1 MRVSLITAS
10 DPFDETA
17 GAERTLT
24 RWLTHLSSNGH
35 HVDVLTYGT
44 QSDES
49 VRGCNVLRFAD
60 KCPLSK
66 IERHCASPDVDVVL
80 TQGGWGD
87 IALWAADRHDIPS
100 LLCVMS
106 DFDLRLMSGIAADTP
121 PSRAVAVSRDYRK
134 RAKEV
139 YDCPVKTVYPP
150 IDFEYYTV
158 EDMERE
164 TYTMVNPIE
173 FKGGVIFK
181 KLSKRHSDKQ
191 FLTIVGWLHQR
202 NDDFSFD
209 MDMYDIY
216 SRTINERVS
225 PPGEPD
231 LSGIRNLEYVET
243 ADIRDIYRRTRVLL
257 VPSQWTESFG
267 RVVLEAMHNG
277 IPVVASDVGGLS
289 EACGDA
295 AMLVDSYD
303 SVDAWSSRL
312 TELTDEDVY
321 DRYVDK
327 GAKRATEYREQQPQ
341 EIERF
346 EEELVAAVNS

>member
-1 MRVSLITAS
+1 MRVSLVSAS

-44 QSDES
+44 RSDER
-49 VRGCNVLRFAD
+49 VRGCDVLRFAD
-60 KCPLSK
+60 KCPLSTV
-66 IERHCASPDVDVVL
+66 EQHCASTDVDVVL

-106 DFDLRLMSGIAADTP
+106 DFDLRLTSGIAADAP

-134 RAKEV
+134 RAQEV
-139 YDCPVKTVYPP
+139 YDCPIRTVYPP

-158 EDMERE
+158 EQVQRE

-173 FKGGVIFK
+173 FKGGAIFRR
-181 KLSKRHSDKQ
+181 LAERHSDQQ
-191 FLTIVGWLHQR
+191 FLAVMGWLHQR
-202 NDDFSFD
+202 NDDLSFD
-209 MDMYDIY
+209 MDIYDIY
-216 SRTINERVS
+216 SRSINEYVS

-231 LSGIRNLEYVET
+231 LSGVQNLEYRET
-243 ADIRDIYRRTRVLL
+243 ADIRDIYRRTSVLL
-257 VPSQWTESFG
+257 VPSQWTEAFG

-277 IPVVASDVGGLS
+277 IPVVASDVGGLP
-289 EACGDA
+289 EACGGA
-295 AMLVDSYD
+295 GMLVDNYD
-303 SVDAWSSRL
+303 SVDAWSSCL
-312 TELTDEDVY
+312 SEVADEDVY
-321 DRYVDK
+321 ERYVAEGSK
-327 GAKRATEYREQQPQ
+327 RAKRYREQQSQ
-341 EIERF
+341 EVEKF
-346 EEELVAAVNS
+346 EQELVAAVDR